1 MLKHAIYLKE
11 LSDLVMIEYG
21 KYGEKRYRLDFIDQ
35 IFNVWF
41 CFRDFLIQD
50 LTQITTGFLSI
61 FRACNRLSLT
71 WRLILVIEIRSNSW
85 GVLLSTGLININMAG
100 TIFRQS

>member
-1 MLKHAIYLKE
+1 
-11 LSDLVMIEYG
+11 MIEYG

-50 LTQITTGFLSI
+50 LTQITTGF
-61 FRACNRLSLT
+61 FRYSVPAIGSHWPGFFFGDRNP
-71 WRLILVIEIRSNSW
+71 IEFLGSAPLYRVN
-85 GVLLSTGLININMAG
+85 
-100 TIFRQS
+100 

>member
-1 MLKHAIYLKE
+1 MQCLRAERLRMLKHAIYLKE
-11 LSDLVMIEYG
+11 LSDLVMI
-21 KYGEKRYRLDFIDQ
+21 
-35 IFNVWF
+35 
-41 CFRDFLIQD
+41 DFLIQD

-85 GVLLSTGLININMAG
+85 EVLLSTGLININMAG